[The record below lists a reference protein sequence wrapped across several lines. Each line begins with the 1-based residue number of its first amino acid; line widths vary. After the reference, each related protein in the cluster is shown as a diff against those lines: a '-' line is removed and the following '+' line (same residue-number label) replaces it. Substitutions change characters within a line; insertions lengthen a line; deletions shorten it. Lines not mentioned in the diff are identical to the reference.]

1 MKKKIVYLFITIFFL
16 IIYRLGSFT
25 KITFGDSLG
34 KIVDIENCKFNLETY
49 SITHFLYQ
57 NFTVLIYKTF
67 PNLDPIEIGRWVNII
82 FAIFELNI
90 LYSILNKI
98 FKTHLIAILGTLAF
112 GFSFTFWK
120 NTENVEVYTFSLV
133 WVALYLFFSVNY
145 LQTDQNKYITIAGLI
160 LGISFY
166 SHIQSILLIPSY
178 SYLCLLNYKSTKTNK
193 SLIQNFII
201 PILFFLGLYI
211 YPILNQENL
220 KNVLS
225 SATKT
230 WVSDS
235 YTKAYNE
242 YIKDFGKA
250 IIYLIYNF
258 WFLNFLI
265 LYIPFKTIFKNKIVI
280 FLAIFGLPVFIFSSI
295 YAVSDNYV
303 FFLNF
308 NLAYLIVICYGLQNL
323 IKKKELFIQYI
334 FILFIAITPLNYTLS
349 KYIVSNTEA
358 GKMFHQDKIYK
369 DGLNYYMLP
378 WYHNNKGLIKV
389 YLNKEET
396 NDDIDWMYKS
406 VIEFIELRKNKM
418 SLTAIKEL

>member
-98 FKTHLIAILGTLAF
+98 FKTHLIAILGTLA
-112 GFSFTFWK
+112 FSFTFWK

-280 FLAIFGLPVFIFSSI
+280 FLAIFGLPVF
-295 YAVSDNYV
+295 N
-303 FFLNF
+303 
-308 NLAYLIVICYGLQNL
+308 
-323 IKKKELFIQYI
+323 KKWTKC
-334 FILFIAITPLNYTLS
+334 
-349 KYIVSNTEA
+349 
-358 GKMFHQDKIYK
+358 
-369 DGLNYYMLP
+369 
-378 WYHNNKGLIKV
+378 
-389 YLNKEET
+389 
-396 NDDIDWMYKS
+396 
-406 VIEFIELRKNKM
+406 
-418 SLTAIKEL
+418 

>member
-98 FKTHLIAILGTLAF
+98 FKTHLIAILGTLA
-112 GFSFTFWK
+112 FSFTFWK

-265 LYIPFKTIFKNKIVI
+265 LYIPFKTIFKNKIII

-378 WYHNNKGLIKV
+378 WYHNNKGIIEV

>member
-1 MKKKIVYLFITIFFL
+1 M
-16 IIYRLGSFT
+16 
-25 KITFGDSLG
+25 
-34 KIVDIENCKFNLETY
+34 
-49 SITHFLYQ
+49 
-57 NFTVLIYKTF
+57 
-67 PNLDPIEIGRWVNII
+67 
-82 FAIFELNI
+82 
-90 LYSILNKI
+90 
-98 FKTHLIAILGTLAF
+98 
-112 GFSFTFWK
+112 
-120 NTENVEVYTFSLV
+120 
-133 WVALYLFFSVNY
+133 
-145 LQTDQNKYITIAGLI
+145 
-160 LGISFY
+160 
-166 SHIQSILLIPSY
+166 
-178 SYLCLLNYKSTKTNK
+178 
-193 SLIQNFII
+193 
-201 PILFFLGLYI
+201 YI

-334 FILFIAITPLNYTLS
+334 FFKSLS
-349 KYIVSNTEA
+349 I
-358 GKMFHQDKIYK
+358 
-369 DGLNYYMLP
+369 
-378 WYHNNKGLIKV
+378 
-389 YLNKEET
+389 
-396 NDDIDWMYKS
+396 
-406 VIEFIELRKNKM
+406 
-418 SLTAIKEL
+418 SLSFLV

>member
-1 MKKKIVYLFITIFFL
+1 MKKKIAYLFITIFFL
-16 IIYRLGSFT
+16 IIYRLGSFN

-34 KIVDIENCKFNLETY
+34 KIVDIENNKFNLETY

-57 NFTVLIYKTF
+57 NFTVLIYKIAPTF
-67 PNLDPIEIGRWVNII
+67 DPIEIGRWVNIL
-82 FAIFELNI
+82 FAICTLNI
-90 LYSILNKI
+90 LYAILNKI
-98 FKTHLIAILGTLAF
+98 FNSNPIALIGTLAF

-120 NTENVEVYTFSLV
+120 NTENVEVYTFSLF
-133 WVALYLFFSVNY
+133 WITIYLYAVIKY
-145 LQTDQNKYITIAGLI
+145 LNTNQNKYITIAGLI

-178 SYLCLLNYKSTKTNK
+178 CYVCFINYKNQKTIKN
-193 SLIQNFII
+193 SIQNLTI
-201 PILFFLGLYI
+201 PILLFLGLYI
-211 YPILNQENL
+211 YPTLNQESF

-235 YTKAYNE
+235 YSKAYNE
-242 YIKDFGKA
+242 YIKDFCKA
-250 IIYLIYNF
+250 IVYLIYNF
-258 WFLNFLI
+258 WLLNFLI
-265 LYIPFKTIFKNKIVI
+265 FYIPFKTIFKNKIVI

-308 NLAYLIVICYGLQNL
+308 NLAYLIIICYGLQNL
-323 IKKKELFIQYI
+323 IKKKRF
-334 FILFIAITPLNYTLS
+334 FILYVFILLVAITPLNYTLS
-349 KYIVSNTEA
+349 KYIVSNTDA
-358 GKMFHQDKIYK
+358 GKKFHQDKIYK

-378 WYHNNKGLIKV
+378 WYHNNKGIIEV

-396 NDDIDWMYKS
+396 NEDIDWMYKS